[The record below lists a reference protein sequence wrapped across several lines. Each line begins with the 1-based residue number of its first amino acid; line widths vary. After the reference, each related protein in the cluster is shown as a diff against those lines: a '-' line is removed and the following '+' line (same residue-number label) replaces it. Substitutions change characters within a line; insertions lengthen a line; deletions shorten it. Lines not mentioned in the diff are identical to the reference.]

1 MRTDQLPANELR
13 GILNYMEKFLHAM
26 IDIWEMRYR
35 FFYFVINNRREK
47 EYQSHLGVII
57 DYLNDVVKEIK
68 CPLRHK
74 QLCGIICKCT
84 LRALF
89 GLQVQLSE
97 QLLLLT

>member
-57 DYLNDVVKEIK
+57 DYLHDVVKEIK
-68 CPLRHK
+68 CSLRHK
-74 QLCGIICKCT
+74 QLCGIICHGANLTKEN
-84 LRALF
+84 
-89 GLQVQLSE
+89 QEKMNQI
-97 QLLLLT
+97 LLN

>member
-1 MRTDQLPANELR
+1 MRTDQLPANELS

-57 DYLNDVVKEIK
+57 DYLHDVVKEIE

-74 QLCGIICKCT
+74 QLCGIICHGANLTKEN
-84 LRALF
+84 
-89 GLQVQLSE
+89 QEKMNQI
-97 QLLLLT
+97 LLN